1 MCSHLGW
8 FATWSG
14 PSLSQ
19 WVDMARRLCSFTEGQ
34 QPKPELFLL
43 TAVGVSLGFGFECT
57 GAHFFLTQIALDV
70 FFDKILE
77 KLLPVS
83 HCVVWLY

>member
-1 MCSHLGW
+1 
-8 FATWSG
+8 
-14 PSLSQ
+14 
-19 WVDMARRLCSFTEGQ
+19 MARRLCSFTEGR

-43 TAVGVSLGFGFECT
+43 TAVGVFSWVWIDRT

-83 HCVVWLY
+83 HCVV